1 MRPTFRS
8 RIRSRITSSAGRLGL
23 AGTLLLASLPQIAQ
37 GQRAASSVVGLTRQT
52 MRQAGDSLT
61 AIAADAPVAEISPR
75 DWRDVPVKPRRAS
88 WWAPLASLIVPG
100 SGQLLLGQQRSAA
113 YGVAEVFLLVQGLGA
128 QRNVNDGIRD
138 YQRVAADAARKQFGG
153 PLPVGPW
160 LYYEAMEQFEASGA
174 FDRVPGGM
182 IDPETDARTYNGRQ
196 WELARTTYWNDPEVQ
211 PATTSAEY
219 QRALAF
225 YTRRAFGPEFA
236 WSWRDALNQQSVFV
250 QAVSSTNRSN
260 QRKTNILTLVGA
272 NHVASL
278 VDAYITVRVRRYG
291 GAGVAGLRLD
301 GVETAVAAVG
311 DPADGRRSVRTA
323 FRLVPVGRSTR

>member
-1 MRPTFRS
+1 MGTTRS
-8 RIRSRITSSAGRLGL
+8 RFRGAWRAMAFGL
-23 AGTLLLASLPQIAQ
+23 AGTFLSAGRPELLES
-37 GQRAASSVVGLTRQT
+37 QRAASSVGLTLSAAREST
-52 MRQAGDSLT
+52 DSLPVL
-61 AIAADAPVAEISPR
+61 AAEVPGPSHASR
-75 DWRDVPVKPRRAS
+75 DWRDLPVKRRSAS
-88 WWAPLASLIVPG
+88 WWAPVASLIVPG

-153 PLPVGPW
+153 ALPVGPW
-160 LYYEAMEQFEASGA
+160 IYYEAMEQFEASGA
-174 FDRVPGGM
+174 FDRVPGGAV
-182 IDPETDARTYNGRQ
+182 DPETDARTYNGRQ
-196 WELARTTYWNDPEVQ
+196 WELARTTYWNDPDVQ

-225 YTRRAFGPEFA
+225 YTRRAFGPEFT
-236 WSWRDALNQQSVFV
+236 WSWRDALNQKNVYV

-323 FRLVPVGRSTR
+323 FRLVPAVRSTR